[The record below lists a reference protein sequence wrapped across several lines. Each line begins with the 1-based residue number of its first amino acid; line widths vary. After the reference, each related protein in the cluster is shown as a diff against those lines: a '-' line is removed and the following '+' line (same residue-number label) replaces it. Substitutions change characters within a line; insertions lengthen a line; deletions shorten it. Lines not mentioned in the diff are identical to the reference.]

1 MIVRGRVI
9 GFGAAILIAVAVLIF
24 APHSFSGIV
33 RDIAAYDAGAIVLL
47 VAIYSLTMS
56 DDAEHTRMRAGTEDP
71 GRYIVFFAILVSCV
85 IAMGSALLVLPK
97 PHKFV
102 HVWETQFVM
111 VLGIIAV
118 GCAWTLIHTAMSLRY
133 ARLFYYDDGD
143 GTGIGGLEFPRTP
156 EPDDYDF
163 MYFSFIIGM
172 TFQVSD
178 VMVTDS
184 GFRRH
189 VLVHSVIS
197 FAFNTA
203 IERHVERVVEEKRR
217 ARHAQLAALE
227 NRDLAICRKN
237 D

>member
-9 GFGAAILIAVAVLIF
+9 GFGAAILTAVAVLLF
-24 APHSFSGIV
+24 APHSLSGIV

-56 DDAEHTRMRAGTEDP
+56 SVPERTRTRAGTEDP
-71 GRYIVFFAILVSCV
+71 GRIIVFFAILISCV
-85 IAMGSALLVLPK
+85 IALGSALLVLPK
-97 PHKFV
+97 PHTFV

-111 VLGIIAV
+111 ILGVIAV

-133 ARLFYYDDGD
+133 AHLFYYDDGD
-143 GTGIGGLEFPRTP
+143 GTGIGGLEFPKTP
-156 EPDDYDF
+156 HPNDYDF
-163 MYFSFIIGM
+163 MYFSFIVGM

-178 VMVTDS
+178 VVVTDT

-189 VLVHSVIS
+189 VLYHSILS

-203 IERHVERVVEEKRR
+203 II
-217 ARHAQLAALE
+217 ALGV
-227 NRDLAICRKN
+227 NIVSGLVH
-237 D
+237 